1 MPREPFVPR
10 GRFSAVNSYELTTA
24 SVTDEIGKAA
34 PLQPRWLRVADAV
47 RVSGIGRSLIY
58 QHIKAGRIR
67 SICLRGRDKVR
78 GIRLINAKSLD
89 DFIASFDD
97 NGKEHAE

>member
-1 MPREPFVPR
+1 M
-10 GRFSAVNSYELTTA
+10 NSYELTTA
-24 SVTDEIGKAA
+24 TVRDEIAKTA
-34 PLQPRWLRVADAV
+34 PLQPRWLRVVDAV

-58 QHIKAGRIR
+58 QHIKAGHIR
-67 SICLRGRDKVR
+67 SICLRERDKVR
-78 GIRLINAKSLD
+78 GIRLINVKSLD

>member
-1 MPREPFVPR
+1 MT
-10 GRFSAVNSYELTTA
+10 SMNSYELTTA
-24 SVTDEIGKAA
+24 SVRDEIGKAA

-58 QHIKAGRIR
+58 QHIKARHIR
-67 SICLRGRDKVR
+67 SICLRERDKVR

-89 DFIASFDD
+89 DFIESFED